1 MDFQHREGHK
11 TGSGALASSQDVAVE
26 RRERLRRL
34 ALESIDLSKD
44 PYYMKNHLGQVECR
58 LCSTIHTNEGSYLS
72 HTQGRKHQTN
82 LAYRASRERSSG
94 GAAHRMEMRDGV
106 NTGGTRD
113 SEKRE
118 GISKIGTP
126 RYKLTRHKE
135 SSTGA
140 YSIYCRFYFVEI
152 LEDHVPSYRI
162 MSCWEQ
168 KVEKPDPAYQYLFV
182 GAEPYNTVG
191 IKVPN
196 LEVNRHKTQTY
207 WDRERRIF
215 HIQVYFSSKRN

>member
-1 MDFQHREGHK
+1 MEYENRGGHK
-11 TGSGALASSQDVAVE
+11 TGSGALASSQDVAIE

-82 LAYRASRERSSG
+82 LAYRASKEKNLK
-94 GAAHRMEMRDGV
+94 AV
-106 NTGGTRD
+106 VKPPQ
-113 SEKRE
+113 SENADQAKPRAPRIGQPKYKVSKHRE
-118 GISKIGTP
+118 G
-126 RYKLTRHKE
+126 
-135 SSTGA
+135 STGTNCV
-140 YSIYCRFYFVEI
+140 YCKFHFQEI
-152 LEDHVPSYRI
+152 LEDHVPGFRI

-168 KVEKPDPAYQYLFV
+168 KVEKPNPKYQYLFV

-191 IKVPN
+191 VRIPNTELIKQ
-196 LEVNRHKTQTY
+196 KTQTY
-207 WDRERRIF
+207 WDEERKIY
-215 HIQVYFSSKRN
+215 HIQLYLSSSKQ

>member
-11 TGSGALASSQDVAVE
+11 TGSGALASSQDVAIE

-44 PYYMKNHLGQVECR
+44 PYYMRNHLGQVECR

-82 LAYRASRERSSG
+82 LAYRASKDKAPQIIQKSERFDG
-94 GAAHRMEMRDGV
+94 ERD
-106 NTGGTRD
+106 
-113 SEKRE
+113 EKRE
-118 GISKIGTP
+118 SVLKIGQP
-126 RYKLTRHKE
+126 KYKVTRHRE
-135 SSTGA
+135 SGAGGA
-140 YSIYCRFYFVEI
+140 YCVYCKFNFSEVSDSCI
-152 LEDHVPSYRI
+152 PGYRI

-168 KVEKPDPAYQYLFV
+168 KVEKPDPRYQYLFV

-191 IKVPN
+191 IRVPN
-196 LEVNRHKTQTY
+196 MEINRQKTQTY
-207 WDRERRIF
+207 WDKERRLY
-215 HIQVYFSSKRN
+215 HIQIYFSARKS

>member
-11 TGSGALASSQDVAVE
+11 TGSGALASSQDVAIE

-44 PYYMKNHLGQVECR
+44 PYYMRNHLGQVECR

-82 LAYRASRERSSG
+82 LAYRASKDKVPQIIRRTEKVDEERD
-94 GAAHRMEMRDGV
+94 E
-106 NTGGTRD
+106 NK
-113 SEKRE
+113 EK
-118 GISKIGTP
+118 ILKIGQP
-126 RYKLTRHKE
+126 KYKITKHRE
-135 SSTGA
+135 SSTGGT
-140 YSIYCRFYFVEI
+140 YCIYCRFNFNEI
-152 LEDHVPSYRI
+152 LEECIPSYRI

-168 KVEKPDPAYQYLFV
+168 KIEKPDPRYQYLFV

-191 IKVPN
+191 IRVPSM
-196 LEVNRHKTQTY
+196 EINRQRIQTY
-207 WDRERRIF
+207 WDKERKVY
-215 HIQVYFSSKRN
+215 HIQIYFTSKKS